1 MILLCFLNPH
11 IQKQCCSIY
20 SCRLDS
26 QVREWDSGTACEDVP
41 EKKIRGMGFAEPG
54 EKKAWGGAVAVFQYF
69 KVQLWWRGRWFLLKH
84 TLGQDKRQ

>member
-1 MILLCFLNPH
+1 MILLFFLNAH

-41 EKKIRGMGFAEPG
+41 EKKIRGMEFAEPG
-54 EKKAWGGAVAVFQYF
+54 EKV
-69 KVQLWWRGRWFLLKH
+69 
-84 TLGQDKRQ
+84 